1 MHCAHTA
8 VGRWNDVNIV
18 VKYSTKFRK
27 LCIQLEW
34 LNQKKGYKGKEK
46 EGEGRWSRTCKLQP
60 ILLFLCQSTSTL
72 INCILIE
79 LNFS

>member
-34 LNQKKGYKGKEK
+34 LNKKKKDTKVKRKREK
-46 EGEGRWSRTCKLQP
+46 EGGVGHV
-60 ILLFLCQSTSTL
+60 
-72 INCILIE
+72 
-79 LNFS
+79 NFNRFYCFYANQQVL